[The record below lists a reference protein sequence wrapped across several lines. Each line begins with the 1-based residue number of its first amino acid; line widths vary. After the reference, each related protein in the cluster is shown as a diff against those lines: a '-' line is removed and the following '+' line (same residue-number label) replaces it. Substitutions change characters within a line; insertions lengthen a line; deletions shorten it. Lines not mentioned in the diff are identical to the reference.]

1 MKFFPHLVLGILI
14 LILVFLQASS
24 AAGSSTVSAGFEV
37 KDSGGNVL
45 PDTLVIVQG
54 ITNTGFSES
63 KLTDS
68 AGKASFALNKDE
80 FFIYIIYKLSYKEQT
95 AGFFTIGDRNFSIT
109 LEKLPE
115 DQWYFYRVNNGEME
129 FQFSSP
135 DDDTNYQT
143 GEYIKTVLETRNVGE
158 KNIKLVQDKAVFQI
172 IDGQTLNNL
181 RAWGDFVGSGSSDL
195 GEITLKKDGWIKATL
210 SEEM

>member
-115 DQWYFYRVNNGEME
+115 DQWYFYRVNSHSQNGVSLNRHLYLME
-129 FQFSSP
+129 LIFS
-135 DDDTNYQT
+135 Q
-143 GEYIKTVLETRNVGE
+143 IKTR
-158 KNIKLVQDKAVFQI
+158 IKLQI
-172 IDGQTLNNL
+172 QNHKLQINLKLLNSKFTIFYNL
-181 RAWGDFVGSGSSDL
+181 RF
-195 GEITLKKDGWIKATL
+195 
-210 SEEM
+210 